1 MYRLDCNGMV
11 RNFFALETAFGDRED
26 FVNALIAAYDKAAD
40 RASLSARVAISTGG
54 REAMAAARWDEA
66 IALTI
71 ERILC
76 MLPTNTDEGDSEGD
90 KTFDP
95 PKCPDFET

>member
-76 MLPTNTDEGDSEGD
+76 LLPTNTDEGDDEGD
-90 KTFDP
+90 KTFEFP
-95 PKCPDFET
+95 QYPDFET